1 VREMLKLGL
10 VLAVVSAVTA
20 GGLAAVNSAV
30 KATIAENNRLEAVLK
45 RQQVFPAAKDFEAR
59 TVDGREVF
67 LAKDATGASLGI
79 VATAAPRGYAGPIGM
94 TIGIA
99 PDGTVAGLA
108 ISKLDQTETPG
119 LGVKVT
125 LAAFRDRF
133 RGKDAGAARLKKDGG
148 TVDAI
153 TAATISSRA
162 VANGVRDTLEWFR
175 GHAAKLAGGAG
186 DGG

>member
-1 VREMLKLGL
+1 MREMLKLGV
-10 VLAVVSAVTA
+10 VLALVSGVTA

-30 KATIAENNRLEAVLK
+30 KATIDENNRLEAVRK
-45 RQQVFPAAKDFEAR
+45 RQQVFPAASDFEAR
-59 TVDGREVF
+59 TQDGREVYF
-67 LAKDATGASLGI
+67 AKDAGGAVLGL
-79 VATAAPRGYAGPIGM
+79 VVTVAPRGYAGPIGM

-99 PDGTVAGLA
+99 PDGAVAGLA

-125 LAAFRDRF
+125 SPAFRDQF
-133 RGKDAGAARLKKDGG
+133 RGKGADAVRLKKDGG

-162 VANGVRDTLEWFR
+162 VANGVRDALEWYRKNFPQGMGGVPR
-175 GHAAKLAGGAG
+175 G
-186 DGG
+186 

>member
-1 VREMLKLGL
+1 MREMLKLGL

-175 GHAAKLAGGAG
+175 GHEAKLAGGAG

>member
-10 VLAVVSAVTA
+10 VLAVVCAVTA

-30 KATIAENNRLEAVLK
+30 QGRIEENNRLEAVRK
-45 RQQVFPAAKDFEAR
+45 RQEVFPAAREFEPR
-59 TVDGREVF
+59 TVDGRQVF
-67 LAKDATGASLGI
+67 VAKDEGGAALGL
-79 VATAAPRGYAGPIGM
+79 VVTAGPRGYAGPIGM
-94 TIGIA
+94 TLGIS

-125 LAAFRDRF
+125 LAAFRDQF
-133 RGKDAGAARLKKDGG
+133 RGKGADAVRLKKDGG
-148 TVDAI
+148 TIDAI

-162 VANGVRDTLEWFR
+162 VADGVREALAWYGKNFPQ
-175 GHAAKLAGGAG
+175 GPGGQAGG
-186 DGG
+186 

>member
-1 VREMLKLGL
+1 MREILKLGL
-10 VLAVVSAVTA
+10 VLAVVSAITA

-67 LAKDATGASLGI
+67 LAKDATGVSLGI

-162 VANGVRDTLEWFR
+162 VANGVRDTLEWYR
-175 GHAAKLAGGAG
+175 GHAAKLAEGVS